1 MGAVTTGTFGLN
13 GTEFLIQPSEGH
25 WVPRNTLAIDGAG
38 HPIYPGVR
46 EFELDWD
53 IIDQPT
59 WNQLQA
65 AYNSCGNTGTVVAN
79 LPIYGNAAF
88 CFQPYSGCTM
98 GEPEVA
104 GSFLT
109 QDGYLQKVK
118 VVLMNVKGT

>member
-13 GTEFLIQPSEGH
+13 GTEFILQPSEGH
-25 WVPRNTLAIDGAG
+25 WVPRNVLAIDGAG
-38 HPIYPGVR
+38 HPIFSAIR

-53 IIDQPT
+53 IIDTPT

-65 AYNSCGNTGTVVAN
+65 FYNTCGNTGTVVAN
-79 LPIYGNAAF
+79 LPQYGATPF
-88 CFQPYSGCTM
+88 LYVPYSGCTM
-98 GEPEVA
+98 GEPEVQ

-118 VVLMNVKGT
+118 VVIMNIRGT